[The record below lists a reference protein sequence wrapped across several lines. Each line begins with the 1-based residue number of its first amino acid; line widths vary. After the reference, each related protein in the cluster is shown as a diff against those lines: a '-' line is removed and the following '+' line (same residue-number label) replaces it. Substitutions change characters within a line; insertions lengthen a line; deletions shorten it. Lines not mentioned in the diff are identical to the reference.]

1 MIYGNISSFVISQ
14 NFALFREIFAFI
26 ISRKFC
32 KIDSSEFCKKRTFLN
47 FLRENEILVN
57 IFAFF
62 SRNFNIYY
70 FAKISLYRFKP
81 KIFALFASKRNL
93 KKCEIF
99 GDQIFPFRWKPYT
112 SWTGKRGKF
121 FTSFFHLKEKN
132 VVWSC
137 EQIEF
142 IIQKS
147 RRWLQKSIKFYLYEG
162 NWKNRGRQF
171 LITRFWK
178 TQRETLTS
186 TFKGPE

>member
-1 MIYGNISSFVISQ
+1 M
-14 NFALFREIFAFI
+14 
-26 ISRKFC
+26 
-32 KIDSSEFCKKRTFLN
+32 
-47 FLRENEILVN
+47 VN

-147 RRWLQKSIKFYLYEG
+147 RRWLQNSIKFYLYEG
-162 NWKNRGRQF
+162 NKKIGEDN
-171 LITRFWK
+171 FWLQGFGK
-178 TQRETLTS
+178 HNVRLWQVLL
-186 TFKGPE
+186 KGPCKTYFNAESSN